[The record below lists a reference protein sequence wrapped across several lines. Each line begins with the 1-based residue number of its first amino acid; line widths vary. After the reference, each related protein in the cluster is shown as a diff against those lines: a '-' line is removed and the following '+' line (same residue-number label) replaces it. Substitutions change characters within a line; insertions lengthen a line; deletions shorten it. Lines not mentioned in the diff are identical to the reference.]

1 MPHRGLSSRE
11 GKVERMGSTDKSD
24 SICLQPIGTKHRAL
38 YAELVHVVVEKKKA
52 RKACPVYGDTGTF
65 WKD

>member
-1 MPHRGLSSRE
+1 
-11 GKVERMGSTDKSD
+11 MGSQAKADL
-24 SICLQPIGTKHRAL
+24 LQLRPKGTKHRAL

>member
-1 MPHRGLSSRE
+1 
-11 GKVERMGSTDKSD
+11 MGSTDKAD

-38 YAELVHVVVEKKKA
+38 YAELVHEVVEKKKA
-52 RKACPVYGDTGTF
+52 RKACPVYGDNGTF